1 VDRLA
6 LVADCGSCFGLCC
19 VALAFERSAD
29 FPVDKDAGDPCVH
42 LDDGFGCSIHARLRD
57 EGYRGCTV
65 YDCFGAGQQVSQV
78 TFGGVSWRD
87 DPASSAAM
95 FAALPVMRQLHE
107 MLWYLTEVAGRLA
120 ADHPDHPDGLDD
132 LRDEVARLTART
144 VELTLT
150 DAAHLDDIDLPAHRD
165 VVSPVLQRVSALVRE
180 PFDGPDHRGA
190 PLLGAKLRRARL
202 RGADLRGSLLIAA
215 DLRDADL
222 RASDLLGAD
231 LRDARLE
238 GADLT
243 GCLYLTQSQLG
254 SARGDG
260 ATRLPPALRRPAHW
274 VASP

>member
-1 VDRLA
+1 MDRLA

-29 FPVDKDAGDPCVH
+29 FPVDKDAGDPCQH
-42 LDDGFGCSIHARLRD
+42 LDGGFGCSIHADLRG

-78 TFGGVSWRD
+78 TFGGVSWREA
-87 DPASSAAM
+87 PATSGAM

-107 MLWYLTEVAGRLA
+107 MLWYLAEA
-120 ADHPDHPDGLDD
+120 AERAEAAVVHDD
-132 LRDEVARLTART
+132 LARLHART
-144 VELTLT
+144 VELTQT
-150 DAAHLDDIDLPAHRD
+150 DAARLHDIDLPAHRD
-165 VVSPVLQRVSALVRE
+165 FVSPLLQQASALVRA

-190 PLLGAKLRRARL
+190 ALLGAKMRRANL
-202 RGADLRGSLLIAA
+202 RGADFRGSLLIAA

-222 RASDLLGAD
+222 RACDLLGAD

-243 GCLYLTQSQLG
+243 DCLYLTQSQVA
-254 SARGDG
+254 SARGD
-260 ATRLPPALRRPAHW
+260 ARTQLPRAVQRPAHW
-274 VASP
+274 IDPP

>member
-29 FPVDKDAGDPCVH
+29 FPVDKDAGDPCKH
-42 LDDGFGCSIHARLRD
+42 LDGGFGCSIHADLRS

-87 DPASSAAM
+87 APAPSGAM

-107 MLWYLTEVAGRLA
+107 MLWYLLDASERVEA
-120 ADHPDHPDGLDD
+120 AIVH
-132 LRDEVARLTART
+132 DEVARLHART
-144 VELTLT
+144 VELTQTHASRLP
-150 DAAHLDDIDLPAHRD
+150 DIDLRRHRD
-165 VVSPVLQRVSALVRE
+165 VVAPVLQRVSALVRA

-190 PLLGAKLRRARL
+190 PLLGTTLRRARL
-202 RGADLRGSLLIAA
+202 RGADFRGSLLIAA

-222 RASDLLGAD
+222 RACDLLGAD

-243 GCLYLTQSQLG
+243 DCLFLTQSQVS
-254 SARGDG
+254 SARGD
-260 ATRLPPALRRPAHW
+260 ARTRLPAAVRRPAHW
-274 VASP
+274 GDPS